1 MQDTGSPEGVDVI
14 AAPGI
19 LKPDR
24 PVSGEI
30 PRRTRITSKASPLAD
45 TKKKASPE
53 GLAYES
59 LYRRGCLKGTLYVH
73 CTQLLCKC
81 EMKNRDCSLCNR
93 PV

>member
-1 MQDTGSPEGVDVI
+1 MLQARSGLGALPMQ
-14 AAPGI
+14 
-19 LKPDR
+19 
-24 PVSGEI
+24 
-30 PRRTRITSKASPLAD
+30 RTSVPNE
-45 TKKKASPE
+45 KKASPE

-93 PV
+93 PI